1 MFIAFIQAVVNFI
14 SDLVQNLLTLI
25 GGAKDKNKKDD
36 WAYDTYNPDYFQ
48 PQLYNAQQGT
58 PMNFRHRGFSPD
70 VDRNTNQASQS
81 AATLPRP
88 FYAPVRQHNA
98 PNNLVN
104 RAGQGNQQHKQKQS
118 VVELL
123 LQQQNEVVEESTPL
137 LGLPQQTNQSESSA
151 ESFDQLAPLPHDST
165 ISDHSITEHFITEN
179 NIQSSVPSY
188 KYEPPKLLSPGGNQL
203 GGLRGTRPLVKLD
216 RMSFIAKMMREGKD
230 GVSMGDYAP
239 DSRLHSINLGESPSS
254 SGQQS
259 TGETL
264 AATDAVLNTEE
275 HPRIRNL
282 AYSAYPT
289 LDLKDLSLLDIIGGG
304 GFGQVW
310 RGTWGGTPVAVKLL
324 SNLLLPAGPNNANSP
339 PNAEQAALLTAFEEE
354 VSMLAQLR
362 HPNICLFLGVCLE
375 PPHRAIVTE
384 LVSRGSLWDCLRV
397 KGLFQ
402 QKELPWPVGIMRRV
416 LEGTCR
422 GLVYL
427 HRHSPPI
434 IHRDLK
440 SANLLLDETFNVKIC
455 DFGLARLRDYNTVL
469 TANVGTIH
477 WMAPEV
483 LTGNLY
489 NESADIYSMG
499 IVIWEMFTGLCPYDS
514 MKQVEVALSVVQKG
528 LRPVI
533 PTTCTTA
540 QANIIRKCWD
550 TDPTV
555 RYTAEELLQAVDIA
569 FPVK

>member
-1 MFIAFIQAVVNFI
+1 MFIEFIQAVLNFI
-14 SDLVQNLLTLI
+14 SDLVQSLLTLI
-25 GGAKDKNKKDD
+25 GGVKDKNKKDD

-48 PQLYNAQQGT
+48 PQLFNAQQGV
-58 PMNFRHRGFSPD
+58 PMNFRHRGFAAD
-70 VDRNTNQASQS
+70 VDRSTNQASQS

-88 FYAPVRQHNA
+88 FYTPVRQHNA

-123 LQQQNEVVEESTPL
+123 LQQQNEVVEESAPL
-137 LGLPQQTNQSESSA
+137 LGLPQQHSQSESSA
-151 ESFDQLAPLPHDST
+151 ESFDRSTPLPDNNT
-165 ISDHSITEHFITEN
+165 ITEDPISKHFITEN
-179 NIQSSVPSY
+179 NIQSSIPSY
-188 KYEPPKLLSPGGNQL
+188 KYEPPKLLSPGGNQI

-216 RMSFIAKMMREGKD
+216 RMSFITKMMREGKD

-239 DSRLHSINLGESPSS
+239 DSRLHSINLGGESPSS
-254 SGQQS
+254 SSGQQ
-259 TGETL
+259 
-264 AATDAVLNTEE
+264 AAGDVAPAGDALLNTEN

-324 SNLLLPAGPNNANSP
+324 SNLLLPAGPNNGHSP

-402 QKELPWPVGIMRRV
+402 VSIGFVNE
-416 LEGTCR
+416 
-422 GLVYL
+422 VY
-427 HRHSPPI
+427 
-434 IHRDLK
+434 
-440 SANLLLDETFNVKIC
+440 
-455 DFGLARLRDYNTVL
+455 
-469 TANVGTIH
+469 
-477 WMAPEV
+477 
-483 LTGNLY
+483 
-489 NESADIYSMG
+489 
-499 IVIWEMFTGLCPYDS
+499 
-514 MKQVEVALSVVQKG
+514 
-528 LRPVI
+528 
-533 PTTCTTA
+533 
-540 QANIIRKCWD
+540 
-550 TDPTV
+550 
-555 RYTAEELLQAVDIA
+555 
-569 FPVK
+569 